1 MPSQFRF
8 AGLAL
13 LLFIFAAALNAQ
25 TNAPAKTP
33 PKKGASDIELVE
45 RLLAARKEYQS
56 TLESLRAQYISN
68 GDIEHARW
76 AEEELLQYHR
86 IPKQAY
92 RLELDVPP
100 PTLKGEQNIP
110 EANQLYI
117 RAMTFKDKTSWG
129 TDYID
134 NQRRAEIL
142 LQQILTN
149 YPQSNKIDDTAYQL
163 GDLYEGKAYRQYERA
178 AAYFERCFQ
187 WDPKTH
193 TDARL
198 CAARLYERYLNER
211 TKAIQIYTEITKTET
226 DPKHI
231 DEANRRLAELQTKK

>member
-1 MPSQFRF
+1 MPSQLRLIGF
-8 AGLAL
+8 AL
-13 LLFIFAAALNAQ
+13 LVFLFAAALNAQ
-25 TNAPAKTP
+25 TASTGKTP

-45 RLLAARKEYQS
+45 RLLAARKEYQT
-56 TLESLRAQYISN
+56 TLESLRAQYIAN

-142 LQQILTN
+142 LQQLLTA
-149 YPQSNKIDDTAYQL
+149 YPQSNKIDDAAYQL

-193 TDARL
+193 TDAHLR
-198 CAARLYERYLNER
+198 AARLYERYLNER
-211 TKAIQIYTEITKTET
+211 TKAIQIYTEITKHET
-226 DPKHI
+226 DPKRI
-231 DEANRRLAELQTKK
+231 DEANRRLTELQAKK